1 MRSAVVCFP
10 VLVSKNIYERAHMLF
25 AEIDTKK
32 IPGEMNDR
40 VKLHTYLSPGDL
52 LVLWNSFKVAC
63 TLFSPEAAADNVRIA
78 NNLCG
83 FWKTMLDKAYE
94 LVEAGEYPCEFVIT
108 FCRGDFFFVVL
119 VMDRLLTGSD
129 FFAESAKKPM
139 LELRAFF
146 SERLYDPSL
155 EQGTG
160 NLYRQSESVI
170 NDRYLGEETL
180 KNPEGIISPNSQRII
195 LFGVVLGLLMPPERQ
210 PFSIASIAQL
220 MADFFDWIPM
230 RTLEETNSCLKLCA
244 EDSDYNPDL
253 SKDEFGLVHVRLPEA
268 INFSPEILDFKPL
281 PTLRNIVA
289 FAVAIA
295 LLVPEENRRR
305 QLALQSMATLMRDL
319 FGWSQELA
327 TEEINLCLETWSK
340 DGTEAN
346 FWTDVTGRVSVGVP
360 TKRR

>member
-1 MRSAVVCFP
+1 MF
-10 VLVSKNIYERAHMLF
+10 L

-32 IPGEMNDR
+32 IPGKMNDR

-52 LVLWNSFKVAC
+52 LVLWNSFKIAC
-63 TLFSPEAAADNVRIA
+63 TLFSPEAAADTVRIT

-94 LVEAGEYPCEFVIT
+94 AVEAGEYPCEFVIT
-108 FCRGDFFFVVL
+108 FCRGDFFIVVL
-119 VMDRLLTGSD
+119 VMDRLLNGSD
-129 FFAESAKKPM
+129 WFTESAKKPM
-139 LELRAFF
+139 LELRRFF

-155 EQGTG
+155 EQGTES
-160 NLYRQSESVI
+160 LYRQRESVM

-180 KNPEGIISPNSQRII
+180 KNPEGIISPNPQRII

-210 PFSIASIAQL
+210 PFSMRSIGQL
-220 MADFFDWIPM
+220 MADLFDWNPM
-230 RTLEETNSCLKLCA
+230 RTLEETNRCLKLCA
-244 EDSDYNPDL
+244 ENPHYNPDL

-268 INFSPEILDFKPL
+268 IDFSPKILDFKPL

-295 LLVPEENRRR
+295 LLVPDENRRR

-319 FGWSQELA
+319 FGWSEELA
-327 TEEINLCLETWSK
+327 TEEINLCLETWSE

-346 FWTDVTGRVSVGVP
+346 FWTDVTGRVNVGVP
-360 TKRR
+360 QKRRV